1 MDANEARVNKVTP
14 HIAPVR
20 RELRLCS
27 AMRKAMPIPTVVY
40 RRLETRMTR
49 VEGNATFLIKL

>member
-1 MDANEARVNKVTP
+1 MNKVTP

-27 AMRKAMPIPTVVY
+27 AIRKAIPIPAVVY
-40 RRLETRMTR
+40 MRLEARMTL
-49 VEGNATFLIKL
+49 VEGNATFLMKL

>member
-1 MDANEARVNKVTP
+1 MVTP

-20 RELRLCS
+20 RELKLCS
-27 AMRKAMPIPTVVY
+27 AIRKDMPIPAVVY
-40 RRLETRMTR
+40 RRLEARITR